1 MGHHHTNARN
11 RTRPMFRMLSV
22 LGMVTLGVATAVL
35 GGCMRADEELE
46 PRPDTRPM
54 VSEIDQAEQD
64 WVWISGTQWIVDTL
78 EGTPPIPGS
87 QLRLNFKEH
96 TWLEGHAGC
105 NRYTA
110 SYIRKADAG
119 LKIDE
124 ILSTRMYCA
133 NPAGIMQQESRFFNL
148 LKQVDAYHAEPDRLD
163 LIADG
168 AVILT
173 FVPRT
178 NSLSPITP

>member
-1 MGHHHTNARN
+1 MGHPETN
-11 RTRPMFRMLSV
+11 TLSRCSYP
-22 LGMVTLGVATAVL
+22 LGLLGVIGLCAVFI
-35 GGCMRADEELE
+35 GGCMNKDEELE

-64 WVWISGTQWIVDTL
+64 WVWISGTQWMLETL
-78 EGTPPIPGS
+78 EGAAPIPNS
-87 QLRLNFKEH
+87 EIRLNFKEH

-133 NPAGIMQQESRFFNL
+133 SPEGIMQQESRFFNL
-148 LKQVDAYHAEPDRLD
+148 LKQVDAYHAEPDRLE

-168 AVILT
+168 AVIIT
-173 FVPRT
+173 FKPWVQ
-178 NSLSPITP
+178 SLSPINP